1 MNTPGQRKAPPSF
14 FSVRN
19 LSDVDAL
26 ALGGGHNR
34 SLTGEYRVGKRRKGR
49 EIVLQSMYASLISG
63 GQLKDVLE
71 DQLSRRESA
80 DETSEFALDL
90 ARKVKFNADEIE
102 SWLRSPVSS
111 NWDPSR
117 LGSLE
122 IVILSMGL
130 AELRYSPEVPWR
142 VVINEACELAR
153 RYCDENAVG
162 FVNGV
167 LDRAASETYPD
178 RSGSADPSPP
188 AAEEDS

>member
-1 MNTPGQRKAPPSF
+1 M
-14 FSVRN
+14 
-19 LSDVDAL
+19 
-26 ALGGGHNR
+26 
-34 SLTGEYRVGKRRKGR
+34 GKRRKGR

-63 GQLKDVLE
+63 SPLPDVLD

-80 DETSEFALDL
+80 DETTDFARDL
-90 ARKVKFNADEIE
+90 GAKVKINATELDT
-102 SWLRSPVSS
+102 WMRSLVSS

-122 IVILSMGL
+122 IVIMTMGL

-167 LDRAASETYPD
+167 LDRAAAQTYP
-178 RSGSADPSPP
+178 GQTGGEADP
-188 AAEEDS
+188 AASDEDTP